1 MNGAAGGGGSGSG
14 GGAGGAGSGSGGSGS
29 GGMGGSGGGGGAGS
43 GGALAVAGAYDVTTQ
58 FNLLDALPPD
68 VKEAFSLAIEFAD
81 SPGNFLLDMADKLP
95 VIKYVVDALN
105 LFTGIRDKV
114 VMGIDEYINGWSG
127 GMVMTMHNI
136 AQDIEM
142 ALRGLK
148 AHNHLVV
155 GTPAG
160 SAVMVQDTLTDLTF
174 TYKGVDYPYAQHAKA
189 NANGTVTGL
198 QLMLA
203 AHSYDKGVN
212 IGGVL
217 VDLIDNVALPQLT
230 GVNSLGALLNQLVN
244 CGGVGSWVWS
254 YIANICIG
262 QQCVSQYINA
272 NDIAKLCVNTLN
284 GVGNMLENKLA
295 SLNAPGM
302 MSVSD
307 ATMLLVEN
315 KGSTG
320 HADTV
325 MGGQWALSLP
335 IGVGTITLP
344 GQFAGVSAP

>member
-1 MNGAAGGGGSGSG
+1 
-14 GGAGGAGSGSGGSGS
+14 
-29 GGMGGSGGGGGAGS
+29 
-43 GGALAVAGAYDVTTQ
+43 
-58 FNLLDALPPD
+58 
-68 VKEAFSLAIEFAD
+68 
-81 SPGNFLLDMADKLP
+81 
-95 VIKYVVDALN
+95 
-105 LFTGIRDKV
+105 TGIRDKV

-155 GTPAG
+155 GTHAG

-174 TYKGVDYPYAQHAKA
+174 TYKGVDYPYAQHAKG

-262 QQCVSQYINA
+262 Q
-272 NDIAKLCVNTLN
+272 
-284 GVGNMLENKLA
+284 
-295 SLNAPGM
+295 
-302 MSVSD
+302 
-307 ATMLLVEN
+307 
-315 KGSTG
+315 
-320 HADTV
+320 
-325 MGGQWALSLP
+325 
-335 IGVGTITLP
+335 
-344 GQFAGVSAP
+344 